1 MASKKS
7 TTISLFILGAASV
20 LTVAYFIWMFL
31 APPATTPVVEKTIV
45 TEINAGV
52 VASPGFQALQPFAS
66 LPVKIG
72 AVGRPN
78 PFADFEPAGAPAPAG
93 ANVNGNANVNTNAPS
108 NTIVLPPSVPVENS
122 NLNVN
127 Q

>member
-7 TTISLFILGAASV
+7 TTISLLILGGASV

-31 APPATTPVVEKTIV
+31 APPATPAVVEKSLPTDFN
-45 TEINAGV
+45 TGV
-52 VASPGFQALQPFAS
+52 VASPDFQSLQPFAS

-72 AVGRPN
+72 PVGRPN
-78 PFADFEPAGAPAPAG
+78 PFVDFEPVVVPAP
-93 ANVNGNANVNTNAPS
+93 VNANVDSGTNTNTP
-108 NTIVLPPSVPVENS
+108 NDTVVLPPSVPAENS

>member
-7 TTISLFILGAASV
+7 TTISLFILGGASV

-31 APPATTPVVEKTIV
+31 APPATTAVVEKTLQ
-45 TEINAGV
+45 TDLNAGV
-52 VASPGFQALQPFAS
+52 VSSPGFQSLQPYAS

-78 PFADFEPAGAPAPAG
+78 PFVDFEPIGAPANA
-93 ANVNGNANVNTNAPS
+93 NGNANANDNTNAP
-108 NTIVLPPSVPVENS
+108 NDTVVLPPSAPAENS